1 MPGMLIL
8 WLIITGLIVGAIA
21 RLVVPGRN
29 PIGILMTILLGIV
42 GALAGGFIAHAIGA
56 GALIQ
61 FILAVV
67 VAAVLVALMTGARG
81 GRRRN
86 RLILLRQLGPL
97 GPLAPPGGWGAP
109 LAARPPPP
117 GRPGPRP

>member
-81 GRRRN
+81 GRRRTGM
-86 RLILLRQLGPL
+86 I
-97 GPLAPPGGWGAP
+97 
-109 LAARPPPP
+109 
-117 GRPGPRP
+117 

>member
-1 MPGMLIL
+1 MLIL

-56 GALIQ
+56 GGLIQ

-81 GRRRN
+81 GRRRTG
-86 RLILLRQLGPL
+86 II
-97 GPLAPPGGWGAP
+97 
-109 LAARPPPP
+109 
-117 GRPGPRP
+117 

>member
-1 MPGMLIL
+1 MWIL
-8 WLIITGLIVGAIA
+8 WLIIGGLIIGAIA

-61 FILAVV
+61 SILAVV
-67 VAAVLVALMTGARG
+67 VAASTGHEGDQHRRDDDGEDELDQRSQAQCGHALRVALGE
-81 GRRRN
+81 
-86 RLILLRQLGPL
+86 PC
-97 GPLAPPGGWGAP
+97 
-109 LAARPPPP
+109 
-117 GRPGPRP
+117 